1 MKIDAIDAVLLWAA
15 GRQEAPP
22 MEGRPD
28 ESALLA
34 LVDLHALTARL
45 GHRLQGTPAPWA
57 SGSFREGL
65 ADLDLANRRQAAANL
80 SAAAQI
86 TAIEEAG
93 DPVMIKGLS
102 TSLVTGL
109 AHTLRCGDIDLVTRD
124 GEAATNVLRRLDYQ
138 RSRAPFMHEVGEFT
152 RGDTEVDLQSY
163 FPVHSYTGLDRGA
176 LDPDAH
182 PGVWVQPAYCP
193 AVGSIDWAV
202 LARHRLDHRLPDG
215 GRVYIPRPELL
226 AIVLCAHAFMNF
238 INVWSISHREKPYV
252 RLGELADLGDLT
264 KDPRFDREVF
274 ARLVQDL
281 NAADAVG
288 WAAWAF
294 ESLIGPIDLPATYGA
309 EHPRCLWWSW
319 WANVPVAQGSWLRPD
334 WYDMGQV
341 TRTLGSNPVTL
352 TGGRSGELDLNDRGA
367 LPRQLRLAQDAG
379 AWPVSARFDDGGAS
393 ITLTLPDRPVT
404 PVERVRID
412 FGSVASEVTLTT
424 VAPSCRTAGSH
435 LTVDLGHDRGRRAL
449 RVCFDPCRV
458 GASLL
463 IGIAAAAADGQPT
476 SGVLVPIDLRG
487 SVAPAL

>member
-1 MKIDAIDAVLLWAA
+1 MTADALEAVLLWAA

-22 MEGRPD
+22 MEGRLD
-28 ESALLA
+28 ESALLE

-45 GHRLQGTPAPWA
+45 GHWLKGVPAPWVSA
-57 SGSFREGL
+57 EFRAEL

-102 TSLVTGL
+102 TTLVTGL
-109 AHTLRCGDIDLVTRD
+109 AHTLRCGDIDLVCRD
-124 GEAATNVLRRLDYQ
+124 GEEATNVLLRLDYR

-176 LDPDAH
+176 LEPDAH

-193 AVGSIDWAV
+193 SVRPIDWA
-202 LARHRLDHRLPDG
+202 LLERHRLDHRLPGG
-215 GRVYIPRPELL
+215 GRVFIPRPELL

-238 INVWSISHREKPYV
+238 TNAWSISHREKPYV

-264 KDPRFDREVF
+264 RDPRFDRVVF
-274 ARLVQDL
+274 ARLVHDL
-281 NAADAVG
+281 NAGDAVG

-294 ESLIGPIDLPATYGA
+294 ESLIGPIDLPPALGA

-341 TRTLGSNPVTL
+341 TRALGANRVTL
-352 TGGRSGELDLNDRGA
+352 TGGRSGELSLHDRGA

-379 AWPVSARFDDGGAS
+379 AWPVSARFDDGGGT
-393 ITLTLPDRPVT
+393 ITLTLPDRPVA

-412 FGSVASEVTLTT
+412 FGSVASEVTLTAE
-424 VAPSCRTAGSH
+424 APSCRVAGSH
-435 LTVDLGHDRGRRAL
+435 LEVDQSHDGGRRAL
-449 RVCFDPCRV
+449 RVRFDPRRV

-463 IGIAAAAADGQPT
+463 IGIAGAEADGQPT
-476 SGVLVPIDLRG
+476 SGVLVPIDLQG
-487 SVAPAL
+487 STSAAL